1 MRGHGAS
8 DGLRSTRDG
17 VVAELALA
25 MESASCGHP
34 LRVAIDGVGASGKT
48 SLADEL
54 AMRLAASGR
63 EIIRAGVDG
72 FHNPPTVRYR
82 RGADSPEGYYE
93 DSFDHVAIWTCLVQP
108 LGDGGDRVYRRA
120 VYDFRSEQK
129 VEDTPRVASENAILL
144 FDGVFLLRPELESWW
159 DFSVFVD
166 AGFDTTLRRAL
177 SRDIAL
183 FGSREAVR
191 RRYETR
197 YIPGETIYL
206 KLARPRQIADAVLEN
221 DDPMRPR
228 LLWKG

>member
-1 MRGHGAS
+1 MRGHEAS
-8 DGLRSTRDG
+8 NGLRRTRDG
-17 VVAELALA
+17 AIAELALA
-25 MESASCGHP
+25 IESVGCGHP

-54 AMRLAASGR
+54 AARLAGSGR

-72 FHNPPTVRYR
+72 FHNPPSIRHR

-93 DSFDHVAIWTCLVQP
+93 DSFDHGAIWRCLVGP
-108 LGDGGDRVYRRA
+108 LGEGGDRVYRRA

-129 VEDTPRVASENAILL
+129 VEEPPRVASENAILL
-144 FDGVFLLRPELESWW
+144 FDGVFLLRPELKSWW

-177 SRDIAL
+177 SRDIGL
-183 FGSREAVR
+183 FGSREGVR

-206 KLARPRQIADAVLEN
+206 EFARPRRVADAVFEN
-221 DDPMRPR
+221 DDPKRPR
-228 LLWKG
+228 LLWNG